1 MSEMPHCEGVP
12 DPARCEVKTL
22 AVSIRIREINQ
33 NLRNSE
39 IGVSES
45 KPHISGLRKAEGGA
59 FSAGETALKM
69 QTTVTGCTIGV
80 YKCIQ

>member
-12 DPARCEVKTL
+12 DQARCEFGTV

-45 KPHISGLRKAEGGA
+45 KPHIWGLRKAERGA
-59 FSAGETALKM
+59 FSAGETALKVLR
-69 QTTVTGCTIGV
+69 TVTGCTIGV